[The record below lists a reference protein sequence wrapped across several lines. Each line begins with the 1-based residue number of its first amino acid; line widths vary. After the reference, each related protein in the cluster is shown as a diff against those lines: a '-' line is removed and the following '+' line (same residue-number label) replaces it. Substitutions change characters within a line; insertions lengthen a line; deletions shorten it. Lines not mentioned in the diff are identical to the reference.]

1 MRSHKSTTCYA
12 WSGGKDSFL
21 AFCLEQQVNA
31 APRDQILF
39 VTFVPQEGD
48 FRCHPLGLLEAQ
60 GSRLGVQHLFI
71 AIDSRRWADDYRRAF
86 AYLRD
91 AHGVKAV
98 VTGDIF
104 ATESDMNEYW
114 LARILSALS
123 IQLRAPLL
131 GLYWAEIISLLS
143 TFRITAVVSGMAAPF
158 YQREV
163 LGHQLTL
170 DFLNDAFRYN
180 ESRIEFDMCGE
191 QGEYHTT
198 VTAMGDKKFCLQDLG
213 GFAHQFIDSVWS
225 LDLAPS
231 LRRLKAQRIL
241 PG

>member
-1 MRSHKSTTCYA
+1 MRSHNSTTCYA

-21 AFCLEQQVNA
+21 AFCLEQQVHA
-31 APRDQILF
+31 APRDQVLF
-39 VTFVPQEGD
+39 VTFVPQEGL
-48 FRCHPLGLLEAQ
+48 FRCHPLGLLETQ
-60 GSRLGVQHLFI
+60 GSILGVQHLFI
-71 AIDSRRWADDYRRAF
+71 AIDSHRWADDYRRAF

-91 AHGVKAV
+91 AYGVKTV

-114 LARILSALS
+114 LARMLSTLS

-158 YQREV
+158 YQRGV
-163 LGHQLTL
+163 LGRKLTL
-170 DFLNDAFRYN
+170 DFLNGSFRYN

-198 VTAMGDKKFCLQDLG
+198 VTAMGDETFCLQDLG
-213 GFAHQFIDSVWS
+213 NFAHQFIDSVWS
-225 LDLAPS
+225 LDLAPN
-231 LRRLKAQRIL
+231 LQTFEAKRIRL
-241 PG
+241 G